1 MKTRLRVRCRKA
13 NCSIQKYHLPCNLMA
28 EETHFTSVYMINGR
42 NSLYMGG
49 APGLK
54 CNFLIIVFMSCI
66 WLVGCWKFTSLRVCK
81 LHLLNLKYFDI
92 CRLWSLRNLPCFYI
106 MWRILAF
113 LHLTCIHPNIQSD
126 KFLPHRIS
134 PSIYKIKHIRVKVC
148 SICPKSYHWYLIF
161 CYFSRMCIQTWGSIK
176 IINFN
181 QDILSC

>member
-1 MKTRLRVRCRKA
+1 
-13 NCSIQKYHLPCNLMA
+13 
-28 EETHFTSVYMINGR
+28 MILTFIL
-42 NSLYMGG
+42 SWWSS
-49 APGLK
+49 GLK
-54 CNFLIIVFMSCI
+54 CNFMIIVFMSCI

-148 SICPKSYHWYLIF
+148 SIMHLICSTIYTVLNICKLLVWIWIWNLKEPHSSKQRF
-161 CYFSRMCIQTWGSIK
+161 IWWKFYFRARNSIICNGSS
-176 IINFN
+176 
-181 QDILSC
+181 LW